1 MQLQLAV
8 TRMGMKAQDAFEPG
22 TELKIIGETGIL
34 KYHHSTVSSTGM
46 VSLHLVGERGWRAVR
61 PERVRLVRKKR
72 S

>member
-22 TELKIIGETGIL
+22 TELKIIGETGTL

-61 PERVRLVRKKR
+61 PENVKVAKRK
-72 S
+72 